1 LRSRHSRAADELGES
16 PHHVGIIVESV
27 SAAVAEAEAAGY
39 EVVQSG
45 SGIGPRRDG
54 SWAYI
59 DTTRALGLMIEA
71 VEPPQHARGR
81 VRLAARV
88 CGFVCAVVSFR
99 LRMTV
104 PTVR

>member
-59 DTTRALGLMIEA
+59 DTTRDLGLMTEA
-71 VEPPQHARGR
+71 VEPPSSMPA
-81 VRLAARV
+81 VE
-88 CGFVCAVVSFR
+88 FVWPPECAGLCVQS
-99 LRMTV
+99 
-104 PTVR
+104 